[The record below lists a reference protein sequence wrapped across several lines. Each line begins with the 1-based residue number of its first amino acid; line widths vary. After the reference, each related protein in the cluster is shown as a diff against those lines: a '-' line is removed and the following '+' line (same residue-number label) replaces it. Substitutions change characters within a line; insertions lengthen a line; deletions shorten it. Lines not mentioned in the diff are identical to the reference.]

1 MQVRSNV
8 LLVITL
14 LSLLP
19 VSNSSAAQS
28 TKQDSKKKPPKVIT
42 LTGCVQADEKN
53 PGQFL
58 ITDAAEGTYRII
70 GKDFR
75 EFLGRP
81 VTLDGGVVVKGVVVK
96 GGLGPTA
103 NIAAQ
108 AGAIDPSR
116 AAVQAQVAQS
126 TTGRE
131 DDAMPQFR
139 VKTVKT
145 APGQCK

>member
-1 MQVRSNV
+1 MQA
-8 LLVITL
+8 LPYALFVITL
-14 LSLLP
+14 LSLP
-19 VSNSSAAQS
+19 TVDSSAAQS

-42 LTGCVQADEKN
+42 LTGCVQPDEKN
-53 PGQFL
+53 PSQFT
-58 ITDAAEGTYRII
+58 ITDATEGTYRII
-70 GKDFR
+70 GRDFR
-75 EFLGRP
+75 EFLGRR

-96 GGLGPTA
+96 GGLTPNP

-108 AGAIDPSR
+108 AGAMDPSR

-126 TTGRE
+126 TTGPD

-145 APGQCK
+145 AAGECK